1 MGCDRRVAGVN
12 TPEGSRPFR
21 SPEGSRQ
28 CRSPGLICVFWNLT
42 SLYHR
47 SLIMVLAALSD
58 PIDLLL
64 VDDEPDFL
72 EPACRFF
79 QRQGY
84 RVVAAANAEQAIA
97 VQASQ
102 HFHVAIID
110 QNMPGMN
117 GLELLTRLCKEDPE
131 LKVIMLTGGG
141 SIGSAV
147 EAMKRGAVDYL
158 SKPFGLDELDNLVR
172 RVSKTV
178 TLERENIH
186 LKRQLADQ
194 NRPKPL
200 IGNSQG
206 IQEVKRLIGRI
217 APSDKPVLILG
228 ESGTGKE
235 LVARAIH
242 AQSTLADKPLVVI
255 NCAALPESLLESELF
270 GYEKGAFTG
279 AVDAKP
285 GLFEIADGGTL
296 FIDEFG
302 ELAGGLQ
309 AKLLRVLE
317 DGSMRRIGSTKE
329 RKVKVRLI
337 AATNRDLNQEVA
349 AGRFRE
355 DLYYRVNV
363 LSISIPPLRER
374 LDDIPLLVHHWLG
387 EDWRLGPG
395 VEELFRTARW
405 PGNVRQLINALERAK
420 ILADNNV
427 IDIENLPS
435 ELRRSG
441 GQDSYGDGDHEP
453 RVGDAVPL
461 ELLSHRHVLEVL
473 KRNKGNKTKAAK
485 ELGIARRSL
494 YRILDHL
501 AAKEDDNS
509 LVKEA
514 SSN

>member
-1 MGCDRRVAGVN
+1 LPLLEFYWFTRGEALRIHDF
-12 TPEGSRPFR
+12 TE
-21 SPEGSRQ
+21 EWY
-28 CRSPGLICVFWNLT
+28 LICSTVIRCG
-42 SLYHR
+42 R
-47 SLIMVLAALSD
+47 SLLLCSLHWMRNSNSLGNRMVLATLTE
-58 PIDLLL
+58 PLDLLL

-84 RVVAAANAEQAIA
+84 RVVAAANAEQAIS
-97 VQASQ
+97 VQTNQ

-110 QNMPGMN
+110 QNMPGVN
-117 GLELLTRLCKEDPE
+117 GLDLLTRLHRDDPD
-131 LKVIMLTGGG
+131 LKIVMLTGGG

-147 EAMKRGAVDYL
+147 EAMKRGAIDYL
-158 SKPFGLDELDNLVR
+158 SKPFGLDELDMLVR
-172 RVSKTV
+172 RLAKTV
-178 TLERENIH
+178 SLERENIH
-186 LKRQLADQ
+186 LKRQVANH

-200 IGNSQG
+200 IGNSPG

-242 AQSTLADKPLVVI
+242 AQSTLSDRPLVVI

-317 DGSMRRIGSTKE
+317 DGTMRRIGATKE

-337 AATNRDLNQEVA
+337 AATNRNLGKEVA
-349 AGRFRE
+349 DGRFRE

-363 LSISIPPLRER
+363 LSITIPPLRER
-374 LDDIPLLVHHWLG
+374 IDDIPLLIHHWLG
-387 EDWRLGPG
+387 EDWKLGAG
-395 VEELFRTARW
+395 VMELFRSHPW
-405 PGNVRQLINALERAK
+405 PGNIRQLINALERAK
-420 ILADNNV
+420 ILSDDHCINV
-427 IDIENLPS
+427 ENLPS
-435 ELRRSG
+435 EIQRSTG
-441 GQDSYGDGDHEP
+441 SQELSQALSDQP
-453 RVGDAVPL
+453 KVGDAIPL
-461 ELLSHRHVLEVL
+461 ESLSQRHVTEVL
-473 KRNKGNKTKAAK
+473 KRNRGNKTRAAK

-494 YRILDHL
+494 YRILDNL
-501 AAKEDDNS
+501 ASKKEIA
-509 LVKEA
+509 E
-514 SSN
+514 

>member
-1 MGCDRRVAGVN
+1 
-12 TPEGSRPFR
+12 
-21 SPEGSRQ
+21 
-28 CRSPGLICVFWNLT
+28 
-42 SLYHR
+42 
-47 SLIMVLAALSD
+47 MVLAPLTE

-97 VQASQ
+97 IQKHQ
-102 HFHVAIID
+102 HFNIAIID

-117 GLELLTRLCKEDPE
+117 GLELLNRLHQEDPE
-131 LKVIMLTGGG
+131 LKIIMLTGAG

-147 EAMKRGAVDYL
+147 EAMKRGAIDYL
-158 SKPFGLDELDNLVR
+158 SKPFGLDDLDVLLR
-172 RVSKTV
+172 RTSKTIV
-178 TLERENIH
+178 LEKENTF
-186 LKRQLADQ
+186 LKRQLSEQ
-194 NRPKPL
+194 NRTKPL
-200 IGNSQG
+200 IGNSSG
-206 IQEVKRLIGRI
+206 LQEVKRLITRI

-242 AQSTLADKPLVVI
+242 AQSGLSDRPLVVI

-270 GYEKGAFTG
+270 GHEKGAFTG
-279 AVDAKP
+279 AVDSKP

-337 AATNRDLNQEVA
+337 AATNRDLGKEVSE
-349 AGRFRE
+349 GRFRE
-355 DLYYRVNV
+355 DLFYRVNV
-363 LSISIPPLRER
+363 LSIKIPPLRDRAE
-374 LDDIPLLVHHWLG
+374 DIPLLIQHWLG
-387 EDWRLGPG
+387 EDWTLGPG
-395 VEELFRTARW
+395 VPDLFNNYAW

-420 ILADNNV
+420 ILSDDKQ
-427 IDIENLPS
+427 IDIVNLPS
-435 ELRRSG
+435 EIKTNLDQANNVS
-441 GQDSYGDGDHEP
+441 DHYSQPEV
-453 RVGDAVPL
+453 RIGDAIPL
-461 ELLSHRHVLEVL
+461 ESLSHRHVIEVL
-473 KRNKGNKTKAAK
+473 KRNRGNKTKAAK

-494 YRILDHL
+494 YRILDSL
-501 AAKEDDNS
+501 AAKEESLDKPTDNAIATP
-509 LVKEA
+509 EQA
-514 SSN
+514 SHSS

>member
-1 MGCDRRVAGVN
+1 MPIA
-12 TPEGSRPFR
+12 PLLE
-21 SPEGSRQ
+21 
-28 CRSPGLICVFWNLT
+28 
-42 SLYHR
+42 
-47 SLIMVLAALSD
+47 

-84 RVVAAANAEQAIA
+84 RVSAAANAEQAIA

-102 HFHVAIID
+102 HFHIAVID

-117 GLELLTRLCKEDPE
+117 GLELLKRLHEGDEE
-131 LKVIMLTGGG
+131 LRIIMLTGGG
-141 SIGSAV
+141 SIASAV

-158 SKPFGLDELDNLVR
+158 SKPFGLADLDMLIR
-172 RVSKTV
+172 RAAKSV
-178 TLERENIH
+178 TLERENRH
-186 LKRQLADQ
+186 LKIQLAQ
-194 NRPKPL
+194 AQVSKPL
-200 IGNSQG
+200 VGKSAG
-206 IQEVKRLIGRI
+206 ICEVKRLVERI

-242 AQSTLADKPLVVI
+242 EQSTLANRPLVVI

-270 GYEKGAFTG
+270 GHEKGAFTG
-279 AVDAKP
+279 ATDAKP

-317 DGSMRRIGSTKE
+317 DGTMRRIGSVKE
-329 RKVKVRLI
+329 RRVKVRLI
-337 AATNRDLNQEVA
+337 AATNRDLGKEVA

-363 LSISIPPLRER
+363 LSITIPPLRER
-374 LDDIPLLVHHWLG
+374 VSDIPLLVEHFLG
-387 EDWRLGPG
+387 KEWQLGPG
-395 VEELFRTARW
+395 VNELFQSSSW

-420 ILADNNV
+420 ILADDS
-427 IDIENLPS
+427 IITLSNLPQ
-435 ELRRSG
+435 ELRNSAKTECV
-441 GQDSYGDGDHEP
+441 DSAFNPVAIGDSI
-453 RVGDAVPL
+453 PL
-461 ELLSHRHVLEVL
+461 ESLSQMHITEVL
-473 KRNKGNKTKAAK
+473 RRNHGNKAKAAR

-494 YRILDHL
+494 YRILDKIDGTRL
-501 AAKEDDNS
+501 PS
-509 LVKEA
+509 QT
-514 SSN
+514 ST

>member
-1 MGCDRRVAGVN
+1 
-12 TPEGSRPFR
+12 
-21 SPEGSRQ
+21 
-28 CRSPGLICVFWNLT
+28 
-42 SLYHR
+42 
-47 SLIMVLAALSD
+47 MVLARLPD

-84 RVVAAANAEQAIA
+84 RVVAAANAEQALA
-97 VQASQ
+97 VHRTQ

-110 QNMPGMN
+110 QNMPGLN
-117 GLELLTRLCKEDPE
+117 GIELLKRLYREDPE
-131 LKVIMLTGGG
+131 LRIVMLTGAG

-147 EAMKRGAVDYL
+147 EAMKQGAFDYL
-158 SKPFGLDELDNLVR
+158 SKPFGLDDLDELVR
-172 RVSKTV
+172 RLAKSAN
-178 TLERENIH
+178 LEKENIH
-186 LKRQLADQ
+186 LKRQLAAQ
-194 NRPKPL
+194 NHAKQL
-200 IGNSQG
+200 IGASSCML
-206 IQEVKRLIGRI
+206 EVNRLISRI

-235 LVARAIH
+235 LVARQIH
-242 AQSTLADKPLVVI
+242 SQSSLADRILVVI

-317 DGSMRRIGSTKE
+317 DGSMRRIGSIKE
-329 RKVKVRLI
+329 RKVRVRLI
-337 AATNRDLNQEVA
+337 AATNRDLRKEVA
-349 AGRFRE
+349 EGRFRE

-374 LDDIPLLVHHWLG
+374 IDDIPLLVRHWLG
-387 EDWRLGPG
+387 KDWVLGEG
-395 VEELFRTARW
+395 LLDLFRSYPW
-405 PGNVRQLINALERAK
+405 PGNVRQLFNALERAK
-420 ILADNNV
+420 ILSDNRQ
-427 IDIENLPS
+427 IELVNLPN
-435 ELRRSG
+435 ELRNHAAPRKDRS
-441 GQDSYGDGDHEP
+441 SAESTE
-453 RVGDAVPL
+453 VKIGDAIPL
-461 ELLSHRHVLEVL
+461 ESLSMRHVTEVL
-473 KRNKGNKTKAAK
+473 KRNSGNKSKAAR

-494 YRILDHL
+494 YRILDGM
-501 AAKEDDNS
+501 AAKGKAEG
-509 LVKEA
+509 L
-514 SSN
+514 

>member
-1 MGCDRRVAGVN
+1 MPIA
-12 TPEGSRPFR
+12 PLLE
-21 SPEGSRQ
+21 
-28 CRSPGLICVFWNLT
+28 
-42 SLYHR
+42 
-47 SLIMVLAALSD
+47 

-84 RVVAAANAEQAIA
+84 RVSAAANAEQAIA

-102 HFHVAIID
+102 HFHIAVID

-117 GLELLTRLCKEDPE
+117 GMELLKRLHDEDEE
-131 LKVIMLTGGG
+131 LRIIMLTGGG
-141 SIGSAV
+141 SIASAV

-158 SKPFGLDELDNLVR
+158 SKPFGLDDLDTLIR
-172 RVSKTV
+172 RAARTGKI
-178 TLERENIH
+178 ERENKH
-186 LKRQLADQ
+186 LKRQLAQ
-194 NRPKPL
+194 TNSTKPL
-200 IGNSQG
+200 IGTSAG
-206 IQEVKRLIGRI
+206 ICEVKRLIERI

-242 AQSTLADKPLVVI
+242 EQSSLASRPLVVI

-270 GYEKGAFTG
+270 GHEKGAFTG
-279 AVDAKP
+279 AAEAKP

-317 DGSMRRIGSTKE
+317 DGSMRRIGSVKE
-329 RKVKVRLI
+329 RRVKVRLI
-337 AATNRDLNQEVA
+337 AATNRDLGKEVA

-363 LSISIPPLRER
+363 LSITIPPLRER
-374 LDDIPLLVHHWLG
+374 SGDIPLLIQHFLG
-387 EDWRLGPG
+387 DRWKLEAG
-395 VEELFRTARW
+395 VSELFQSSPW

-420 ILADNNV
+420 ILADDFM
-427 IDIENLPS
+427 ITLENLPQ
-435 ELRRSG
+435 ELRKSAKSESLALASNPFSIG
-441 GQDSYGDGDHEP
+441 DSM
-453 RVGDAVPL
+453 PL
-461 ELLSHRHVLEVL
+461 ESLSHLHIAEVL
-473 KRNKGNKTKAAK
+473 RRNHGNKAKAAR

-494 YRILDHL
+494 YRILEKIDGPI
-501 AAKEDDNS
+501 
-509 LVKEA
+509 A
-514 SSN
+514 SAHSKHDGKINA

>member
-1 MGCDRRVAGVN
+1 MPIA
-12 TPEGSRPFR
+12 PLLE
-21 SPEGSRQ
+21 
-28 CRSPGLICVFWNLT
+28 
-42 SLYHR
+42 
-47 SLIMVLAALSD
+47 

-84 RVVAAANAEQAIA
+84 RVSAAANAEQAIA

-102 HFHVAIID
+102 HFHIAVID

-117 GLELLTRLCKEDPE
+117 GLELLKRLHEGDEE
-131 LKVIMLTGGG
+131 LRIIMLTGGG
-141 SIGSAV
+141 SIASAV

-158 SKPFGLDELDNLVR
+158 SKPFGLADLDMLIR
-172 RVSKTV
+172 RAAKSV
-178 TLERENIH
+178 TLERENRH
-186 LKRQLADQ
+186 LKIQLAQ
-194 NRPKPL
+194 TQVSKPL
-200 IGNSQG
+200 VGKSAG
-206 IQEVKRLIGRI
+206 ICEVKRLVERI

-242 AQSTLADKPLVVI
+242 EQSTLANRPLVVI

-270 GYEKGAFTG
+270 GHEKGAFTG
-279 AVDAKP
+279 ATDAKP

-317 DGSMRRIGSTKE
+317 DGTMRRIGSVKE
-329 RKVKVRLI
+329 RRVKVRLI
-337 AATNRDLNQEVA
+337 AATNRDLGKEVA

-363 LSISIPPLRER
+363 LSITIPPLRER
-374 LDDIPLLVHHWLG
+374 VSDIPLLVEHFLG
-387 EDWRLGPG
+387 KEWQLGPG
-395 VEELFRTARW
+395 VNELFQSSSW

-420 ILADNNV
+420 ILADDSV
-427 IDIENLPS
+427 ITLGNLPQ
-435 ELRRSG
+435 ELRNSAKTECG
-441 GQDSYGDGDHEP
+441 ESAFSPVAIGDSI
-453 RVGDAVPL
+453 PL
-461 ELLSHRHVLEVL
+461 ESLSQMHITEVL
-473 KRNKGNKTKAAK
+473 RRNHGNKAKAAR

-494 YRILDHL
+494 YRILD
-501 AAKEDDNS
+501 KIDG
-509 LVKEA
+509 
-514 SSN
+514 SSAPTPSTSN

>member
-1 MGCDRRVAGVN
+1 
-12 TPEGSRPFR
+12 
-21 SPEGSRQ
+21 
-28 CRSPGLICVFWNLT
+28 
-42 SLYHR
+42 
-47 SLIMVLAALSD
+47 MVLAPLSE

-84 RVVAAANAEQAIA
+84 RVVAAANAEQAISIH
-97 VQASQ
+97 QNQ
-102 HFHVAIID
+102 HFHLAIID

-117 GLELLTRLCKEDPE
+117 GLELLNRLHREDPE
-131 LKVIMLTGGG
+131 LKIIMLTGAG

-158 SKPFGLDELDNLVR
+158 SKPFGLDDLDVLLR
-172 RVSKTV
+172 RTSKAIV
-178 TLERENIH
+178 LEKENTF
-186 LKRQLADQ
+186 LKRQLSEQ
-194 NRPKPL
+194 NRTKPL
-200 IGNSQG
+200 IGNSSG
-206 IQEVKRLIGRI
+206 LQEVKRLIARI

-242 AQSTLADKPLVVI
+242 AQSGLSDRPLVVI

-270 GYEKGAFTG
+270 GHEKGAFTG
-279 AVDAKP
+279 AVDSKP

-337 AATNRDLNQEVA
+337 AATNRDLGKEVSE
-349 AGRFRE
+349 GRFRE
-355 DLYYRVNV
+355 DLFYRVNV
-363 LSISIPPLRER
+363 LSIKIPPLRER
-374 LDDIPLLVHHWLG
+374 TEDIPLLIQHWLG
-387 EDWRLGPG
+387 EDWKLGPG
-395 VEELFRTARW
+395 VAELFQAYAW
-405 PGNVRQLINALERAK
+405 PGNIRQLINALERAK
-420 ILADNNV
+420 ILSDDKR
-427 IDIENLPS
+427 IDMVNLPS
-435 ELRRSG
+435 EIKPASAHDAG
-441 GQDSYGDGDHEP
+441 SSDSDSLPEV
-453 RVGDAVPL
+453 RIGDAIPL
-461 ELLSHRHVLEVL
+461 ESLSHRHVKEVL
-473 KRNKGNKTKAAK
+473 KRNRGNKTKAAK

-494 YRILDHL
+494 YRILDSL
-501 AAKEDDNS
+501 AAKE
-509 LVKEA
+509 EA
-514 SSN
+514 VEKPSDLSANTTEQSIH

>member
-1 MGCDRRVAGVN
+1 
-12 TPEGSRPFR
+12 
-21 SPEGSRQ
+21 
-28 CRSPGLICVFWNLT
+28 
-42 SLYHR
+42 
-47 SLIMVLAALSD
+47 MVLAPLPE

-84 RVVAAANAEQAIA
+84 RVVAAANAEQAIS
-97 VQASQ
+97 VQSSQ

-117 GLELLTRLCKEDPE
+117 GLDLLTRLHRDDPE
-131 LKVIMLTGGG
+131 LKIIMLTGGG

-147 EAMKRGAVDYL
+147 EAMKRGAIDYL
-158 SKPFGLDELDNLVR
+158 SKPFGLDDLDTLVR
-172 RVSKTV
+172 RLARAVS
-178 TLERENIH
+178 LERENIH

-200 IGNSQG
+200 IGNSAG

-242 AQSTLADKPLVVI
+242 AQSELADRPLVVI

-337 AATNRDLNQEVA
+337 AATNRDLNQEVS

-374 LDDIPLLVHHWLG
+374 LEDIPLLVHHWLG
-387 EDWRLGPG
+387 EDWKLGKG
-395 VEELFRTARW
+395 VAELFQSCRW
-405 PGNVRQLINALERAK
+405 PGNVRQLVNALERAK
-420 ILADNNV
+420 ILSDNKCIEV
-427 IDIENLPS
+427 ENLPAEVRDTNHS
-435 ELRRSG
+435 SSFATSA
-441 GQDSYGDGDHEP
+441 QP
-453 RVGDAVPL
+453 RVGDAIPL
-461 ELLSHRHVLEVL
+461 ESLSQRHVTEVL
-473 KRNKGNKTKAAK
+473 KRNRGNKTKAAK

-494 YRILDHL
+494 YRILDNL
-501 AAKEDDNS
+501 AAKGENLD
-509 LVKEA
+509 
-514 SSN
+514 

>member
-1 MGCDRRVAGVN
+1 MPIA
-12 TPEGSRPFR
+12 P
-21 SPEGSRQ
+21 
-28 CRSPGLICVFWNLT
+28 
-42 SLYHR
+42 
-47 SLIMVLAALSD
+47 LSE

-84 RVVAAANAEQAIA
+84 RVSAAANAEQAIS

-102 HFHVAIID
+102 HFHVAVID

-117 GLELLTRLCKEDPE
+117 GLELLKRLHESDE
-131 LKVIMLTGGG
+131 EIRIIMLTGGG
-141 SIGSAV
+141 SIASAV

-158 SKPFGLDELDNLVR
+158 SKPFGLDDLDTLIR
-172 RVSKTV
+172 RAARAG
-178 TLERENIH
+178 TLERENKH
-186 LKRQLADQ
+186 LKRQLAQ
-194 NRPKPL
+194 TFATKPFV
-200 IGNSQG
+200 GESPG
-206 IQEVKRLIGRI
+206 ICEVRRLIERI

-242 AQSTLADKPLVVI
+242 EKSSLSNRPLVVI

-270 GYEKGAFTG
+270 GHEKGAFTG
-279 AVDAKP
+279 ATDAKP
-285 GLFEIADGGTL
+285 GLFEIADSGTL

-317 DGSMRRIGSTKE
+317 DGSMRRIGSVKE
-329 RKVKVRLI
+329 RRVKVRLI
-337 AATNRDLNQEVA
+337 AATNRDLGKEVA

-363 LSISIPPLRER
+363 LSITIPPLRER
-374 LDDIPLLVHHWLG
+374 VEDIPLLVKHFLG
-387 EDWRLGPG
+387 REWQLGPG
-395 VEELFRTARW
+395 VQELFQASQW

-420 ILADNNV
+420 ILADDSL
-427 IDIENLPS
+427 ITLANLPQ
-435 ELRRSG
+435 ELRNVAKRGNTDTSATSVAIG
-441 GQDSYGDGDHEP
+441 DSI
-453 RVGDAVPL
+453 PL
-461 ELLSHRHVLEVL
+461 ESLSQMHITEVL
-473 KRNKGNKTKAAK
+473 RRNHGNKAKAAR

-494 YRILDHL
+494 YRILDKMDGAEYQRAETPL
-501 AAKEDDNS
+501 
-509 LVKEA
+509 
-514 SSN
+514 SSKIE

>member
-1 MGCDRRVAGVN
+1 MPIA
-12 TPEGSRPFR
+12 P
-21 SPEGSRQ
+21 
-28 CRSPGLICVFWNLT
+28 LT
-42 SLYHR
+42 E
-47 SLIMVLAALSD
+47 

-84 RVVAAANAEQAIA
+84 RVSAAANAEQAIA
-97 VQASQ
+97 VQTSQ
-102 HFHVAIID
+102 HFHIAVID

-117 GLELLTRLCKEDPE
+117 GLELLKRLHANDEE
-131 LKVIMLTGGG
+131 LRIIMLTGGG
-141 SIGSAV
+141 SIASAV
-147 EAMKRGAVDYL
+147 EAMKHGAVDYL
-158 SKPFGLDELDNLVR
+158 SKPFGLDDLDTLIR
-172 RVSKTV
+172 RAARTGS
-178 TLERENIH
+178 LERENKH
-186 LKRQLADQ
+186 LKRQLAQ
-194 NRPKPL
+194 SITTKPL
-200 IGNSQG
+200 VGKSDG
-206 IQEVKRLIGRI
+206 ICEVRRLIERI

-242 AQSTLADKPLVVI
+242 ESSLLADKPLVVI

-270 GYEKGAFTG
+270 GHEKGAFTG

-317 DGSMRRIGSTKE
+317 DGSMRRIGSVKE
-329 RKVKVRLI
+329 RRVKVRLI
-337 AATNRDLNQEVA
+337 AATNRDLAKEVA

-363 LSISIPPLRER
+363 LSITIPPLRER
-374 LDDIPLLVHHWLG
+374 VADIPLLVEHFLG
-387 EDWRLGPG
+387 KDWQLGPG
-395 VEELFRTARW
+395 VSDLFQRSSW

-420 ILADNNV
+420 ILAEGST
-427 IDIENLPS
+427 ISLSNLPM
-435 ELRRSG
+435 ELRKTVG
-441 GQDSYGDGDHEP
+441 AETLAPQTAPVGIGDSI
-453 RVGDAVPL
+453 PL
-461 ELLSHRHVLEVL
+461 ESLSRLHITEVL
-473 KRNKGNKTKAAK
+473 RRNHGNKAKAAR

-494 YRILDHL
+494 YRILEKWDG
-501 AAKEDDNS
+501 ANVPTE
-509 LVKEA
+509 
-514 SSN
+514 SS

>member
-1 MGCDRRVAGVN
+1 
-12 TPEGSRPFR
+12 
-21 SPEGSRQ
+21 
-28 CRSPGLICVFWNLT
+28 
-42 SLYHR
+42 
-47 SLIMVLAALSD
+47 MVLAPLSE

-84 RVVAAANAEQAIA
+84 RVVAAANAEQAISIH
-97 VQASQ
+97 QNQ

-117 GLELLTRLCKEDPE
+117 GLELLNRLHREDPE
-131 LKVIMLTGGG
+131 LKIIMLTGAG

-147 EAMKRGAVDYL
+147 EAMKRGAIDYL
-158 SKPFGLDELDNLVR
+158 SKPFGLDDLDVLLR
-172 RVSKTV
+172 RTSKAIV
-178 TLERENIH
+178 LEKENTF
-186 LKRQLADQ
+186 LKRQLSEQ
-194 NRPKPL
+194 NRTKPL
-200 IGNSQG
+200 IGNSSG
-206 IQEVKRLIGRI
+206 LQEVKRLIARI

-242 AQSTLADKPLVVI
+242 AQSGLADRPLVVI

-270 GYEKGAFTG
+270 GHEKGAFTG
-279 AVDAKP
+279 AVDSKP

-337 AATNRDLNQEVA
+337 AATNRDLGKEVSE
-349 AGRFRE
+349 GRFRE
-355 DLYYRVNV
+355 DLFYRVNV
-363 LSISIPPLRER
+363 LSIKIPPLRER
-374 LDDIPLLVHHWLG
+374 AEDIPLLIHHWLG
-387 EDWRLGPG
+387 EDWTLGPG
-395 VEELFRTARW
+395 VADLFKNCAW

-420 ILADNNV
+420 ILSDDKR
-427 IDIENLPS
+427 IDIVNLPS
-435 ELRRSG
+435 EIKTTSD
-441 GQDSYGDGDHEP
+441 QTNSVSDDDSLPEV
-453 RVGDAVPL
+453 RIGDAIPL
-461 ELLSHRHVLEVL
+461 ESLSHRHVKEVL
-473 KRNKGNKTKAAK
+473 KRNRGNKTKAAK

-494 YRILDHL
+494 YRILDTL
-501 AAKEDDNS
+501 AAKEESSDKNAENS
-509 LVKEA
+509 ITTPEQ
-514 SSN
+514 SSL